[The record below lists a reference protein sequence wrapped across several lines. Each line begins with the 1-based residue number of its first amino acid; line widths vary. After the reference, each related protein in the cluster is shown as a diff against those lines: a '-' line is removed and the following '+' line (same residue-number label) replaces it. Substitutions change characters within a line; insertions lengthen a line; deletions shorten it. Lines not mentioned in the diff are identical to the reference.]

1 MNGSVAI
8 AGISILFL
16 TLSFGTVTGLYQLN
30 VFGLS
35 LDSELRTDAGLVLML
50 LGLCGVLYLLAKM
63 RRNHQQHAPAKPA
76 RPVRGRSW

>member
-1 MNGSVAI
+1 MNSSVAI

-16 TLSFGTVTGLYQLN
+16 TLSFGTVTGLYRLN

-50 LGLCGVLYLLAKM
+50 LGLCGVLYLLAKI
-63 RRNHQQHAPAKPA
+63 RRNHQQHAPAKP
-76 RPVRGRSW
+76 VRGRSW

>member
-1 MNGSVAI
+1 MNSSVAI

-16 TLSFGTVTGLYQLN
+16 TLSFGTVTGLYHLN

-50 LGLCGVLYLLAKM
+50 LGLCGVLYLLAKI
-63 RRNHQQHAPAKPA
+63 RRSHPEHAPA
-76 RPVRGRSW
+76 RPVKGRAG

>member
-50 LGLCGVLYLLAKM
+50 LGLCGVLYLLAKI
-63 RRNHQQHAPAKPA
+63 RRSHPEHAPAKPVN
-76 RPVRGRSW
+76 RRSW